1 MAKVTKHILIFT
13 LTLGIIFGQRFDL
26 SAAPIPKP
34 PNLKVTSYVLMDFNS
49 GVIIASKNP
58 ELQLP
63 PASITKIMT
72 SYLAF
77 TELRDGSLKL
87 NDKVLVSEKAWK
99 TKGSKMFIEVGK
111 EVSVS
116 DLLQGIVTSSGNDA
130 SVAIAE
136 HISGDVETFSA
147 YMNQMSLNLGLSNS
161 HFTNPTGLPDEDLYM
176 SAEDI
181 AKLSRNLIKKFPE
194 YYRLYSQKEF
204 VYGKSLKGQP
214 IKQYSR
220 NKLLYMDDRVD
231 GIKTGFT
238 KKAGYCLAAS
248 SKRGSRRLISVV
260 LGARSPDYRIDAT
273 KALLEYG
280 FRFYETHKIFK
291 TGPVVH
297 NAKIF
302 NGEKSEV
309 QLGVEEDFYITI
321 PRREIK
327 NVKKKFI
334 IDKNLSAPVSKETTL
349 GFVAIEHNGK
359 VISRAKLIALEDIKE
374 GSFYRKTIDSI
385 RKIF

>member
-1 MAKVTKHILIFT
+1 
-13 LTLGIIFGQRFDL
+13 
-26 SAAPIPKP
+26 
-34 PNLKVTSYVLMDFNS
+34 
-49 GVIIASKNP
+49 
-58 ELQLP
+58 
-63 PASITKIMT
+63 
-72 SYLAF
+72 
-77 TELRDGSLKL
+77 
-87 NDKVLVSEKAWK
+87 
-99 TKGSKMFIEVGK
+99 
-111 EVSVS
+111 
-116 DLLQGIVTSSGNDA
+116 
-130 SVAIAE
+130 
-136 HISGDVETFSA
+136 
-147 YMNQMSLNLGLSNS
+147 
-161 HFTNPTGLPDEDLYM
+161 M

-334 IDKNLSAPVSKETTL
+334 IDKNLSAPVSKETAL